1 MIAPQDSLILHA
13 SCVAVN
19 DRAVLILGPS
29 GAGKSSLALQLMA
42 FGAELVADDRTE
54 ITVENGMAMACSPS
68 SLFGLIEARG
78 IGILRTTA
86 RARAQLS
93 LVVDLGQ
100 TETER
105 LPPRRHVSIA
115 GVQIDL
121 VLGPPS
127 DHFSAAVLCYLNGQ
141 RQE

>member
-1 MIAPQDSLILHA
+1 MSAPQDSVILHA
-13 SCVAVN
+13 SCVAIN
-19 DRAVLILGPS
+19 DRAILILGPS

-42 FGAELVADDRTE
+42 FGADLVADDRTE
-54 ITVENGMAMACSPS
+54 IRVENGVAIASSPS

-86 RARAQLS
+86 RARAPLS

-100 TETER
+100 IETDR
-105 LPPRRHVSIA
+105 LPSQRHVSIV
-115 GVQIDL
+115 GVRIDL
-121 VLGPPS
+121 VLGPLS
-127 DHFSAAVLCYLNGQ
+127 DHFSAAVLCYLKGQ